1 MHGILF
7 LRDFE
12 VAFFFLAL
20 IPSKKIF
27 YQCLSPCSFLLHVIL
42 CMCYMFCV
50 CLLFLKEFA
59 VIIPY

>member
-7 LRDFE
+7 LRGFE
-12 VAFFFLAL
+12 VAFSL

-42 CMCYMFCV
+42 CMCYVFCV
-50 CLLFLKEFA
+50 CVLFLKEFA